1 MIGVDLNPSRAHQ
14 PTGIL
19 LFPRA
24 AWPPMP
30 PRPWTRPHPPT
41 ILAAVSVSRV
51 SWKLP
56 TQPSDRG
63 AWLRLIHRFLV
74 ANPTPSQHRII
85 LAMTVTRITWEPQH
99 RALMPLIRLN
109 PFRHGRRPHLHSRRF
124 NFFFLACL
132 LSSFLAWFVRFAR
145 LCIGYTTDGLRFV
158 ALYSP
163 LSLHDAT
170 ICLFPIPFFPSSSS
184 CPTAYILGYL
194 IPAT

>member
-1 MIGVDLNPSRAHQ
+1 
-14 PTGIL
+14 
-19 LFPRA
+19 
-24 AWPPMP
+24 MP

-124 NFFFLACL
+124 KFFFFLLACFL
-132 LSSFLAWFVRFAR
+132 LFLLGLYASLDYASAILQMVSDLLHFTLLCHYMTPRFAYFQYLSFLQVHP
-145 LCIGYTTDGLRFV
+145 
-158 ALYSP
+158 ALPHTSW
-163 LSLHDAT
+163 DT
-170 ICLFPIPFFPSSSS
+170 
-184 CPTAYILGYL
+184 
-194 IPAT
+194 